1 MNIHLVTP
9 GFRPEFIKRQLKY
22 LCEFRDIGF
31 TWHIIMDSKIELDLK
46 NDSNFNILQEKINL
60 LSVDTQ
66 YNFGFEQRSHF
77 TKTLSKNYPD
87 SDWLYFLDDDNLP
100 SYDVFECW
108 KKYRLDDNV
117 NFVLLSQLRFYN
129 PNKKLYGRK
138 GCDSL
143 GNVDIGNFICK
154 LKIIQGLEMNPQLY
168 NYDGHLVEH
177 LKRNFGDSFAYE
189 ESLVSFYN
197 ILHV

>member
-1 MNIHLVTP
+1 MSLHLITP

-22 LCEFRDIGF
+22 LLEYINIDFV
-31 TWHIIMDSKIELDLK
+31 WHIIMDSKINFEIKD
-46 NDSNFNILQEKINL
+46 DSNFSKLQNQINIY
-60 LSVDTQ
+60 SVKTE
-66 YNFGFEQRSHF
+66 YTYGFEQRSHF
-77 TKTLSKNYPD
+77 TKILSKNYP
-87 SDWLYFLDDDNLP
+87 STDWLYFLDDDNLP
-100 SYDVFECW
+100 SYDVFKCW
-108 KKYRLDDNV
+108 EKYRLDDNV
-117 NFVLLSQLRFYN
+117 NFVLLSQLRFFN

-143 GNVDIGNFICK
+143 GNVDIGSFICR
-154 LKIIQGLEMNPQLY
+154 LKIIQGMEMNPQLY

-177 LKRNFGDSFAYE
+177 LKKNFGDSFAYE